1 MNEKHYFQIIYWK
14 LFTKIIVKIIF
25 LNRKITSFENF
36 KKIKKTGNL
45 TQLPQS
51 TALHATQF
59 PLIPQAA
66 SFSTVILKEFFAIV
80 SIEHASSTVNVSML
94 QRRWRHSGPVMFDE
108 TAFLKHFAK
117 LIGNICPGDFLVNF
131 EASTHNFSQNKSPSG
146 SCEFYKTLVTNCL
159 KSYFPHSNIL
169 FKNGKSVYQQN
180 PIRFAEEFNNVFII
194 YVKWYRIASPILLFD
209 ITIETINRRWV
220 FIQITY

>member
-80 SIEHASSTVNVSML
+80 SIEHASSTVYVSML
-94 QRRWRHSGPVMFDE
+94 QRRWRHRWNSFPETFCKTDRKHLSRRLFSKLRGFDSQFFSKQVSLG
-108 TAFLKHFAK
+108 FLWILQNTFDQLLKNIFHTFKHSF
-117 LIGNICPGDFLVNF
+117 
-131 EASTHNFSQNKSPSG
+131 
-146 SCEFYKTLVTNCL
+146 
-159 KSYFPHSNIL
+159 
-169 FKNGKSVYQQN
+169 
-180 PIRFAEEFNNVFII
+180 
-194 YVKWYRIASPILLFD
+194 
-209 ITIETINRRWV
+209 
-220 FIQITY
+220 

>member
-80 SIEHASSTVNVSML
+80 SIEHASSTVYVSML

-131 EASTHNFSQNKSPSG
+131 EASTHNFL
-146 SCEFYKTLVTNCL
+146 KTSLPRVPVNFTKHL
-159 KSYFPHSNIL
+159 WPT
-169 FKNGKSVYQQN
+169 
-180 PIRFAEEFNNVFII
+180 A
-194 YVKWYRIASPILLFD
+194 
-209 ITIETINRRWV
+209 
-220 FIQITY
+220 